1 MSFQSHN
8 PATGELLEQFPSLS
22 GDQIE
27 HALALAAD
35 AVPIWANT
43 PIKGRCKRVARLAE
57 ILRVRKEELARLIT
71 LEMGKLYSEAAAEI
85 EKCAIG
91 CDYYAEH
98 GEAQL
103 ADEPIE
109 SDASRSLIT
118 YQPLGT
124 ILAVMP
130 WNFPFWQLIR
140 AAAPALVAGN
150 TVVMKHASN
159 VPQCALAIDS
169 IFREAGFADG
179 IFVNLMIDSSQ
190 VEAVI
195 RDPRIHGVTL
205 TGSGPA
211 GRSVAATAG
220 SVLKK
225 SLLELGGSDPFIVL
239 EDADIELAVEHGLMG
254 RLLNCGQSCI
264 AAKRFI
270 VVDAIAE
277 QFVAKFREAVEGVK
291 EGDPFDPETTLAP
304 LARADLRDELHKQ
317 VEQSVAQGATIVCGG
332 EPLERPGYYY
342 AATILDNLSAGQ
354 PAWSEELFGPVASLI
369 RVKDEREA
377 VEVANDSEFG
387 LGGAVFT
394 ADSERGERIARQLE
408 CGSAFVNGMVKSDP
422 RLPFGG
428 IKQSGYGRELSWLG
442 IREFVNAKTLW
453 IR

>member
-1 MSFQSHN
+1 MSFQSQN
-8 PATGELLEQFPSLS
+8 PATGEILEQFPSLNAE
-22 GDQIE
+22 QVE
-27 HALALAAD
+27 HALATAAD
-35 AVPIWANT
+35 AVPIWSNT
-43 PIKGRCKRVARLAE
+43 PIKSRCKRVARLAE
-57 ILRVRKEELARLIT
+57 IIRVRKDELARLIT
-71 LEMGKLYSEAAAEI
+71 LEMGKLISEAQAEI
-85 EKCAIG
+85 EKCAVG
-91 CDYYAEH
+91 CDYYAEN

-103 ADEPIE
+103 EDEIIE

-118 YQPLGT
+118 HQPLGT

-140 AAAPALVAGN
+140 AAIPALIAGN

-179 IFVNLMIDSSQ
+179 VFVHLMIESNQ

-239 EDADIELAVEHGLMG
+239 EDADIELAVQHAMMG
-254 RLLNCGQSCI
+254 RFLNCGQSCI

-270 VVDAIAE
+270 VIEAIAE
-277 QFVAKFREAVEGVK
+277 QFISQFTKAVAGLQA
-291 EGDPFDPETTLAP
+291 GDPITADTTLAP
-304 LARADLRDELHKQ
+304 MARADLRDELHKQ
-317 VEQSVAQGATIVCGG
+317 IEGSVAQGAKIVIGG
-332 EPLERPGYYY
+332 EPLDRPGFYY
-342 AATILDNLSAGQ
+342 AATIIDNVSPGQ
-354 PAWSEELFGPVASLI
+354 PAWSEELFGPVASII
-369 RVKDEREA
+369 RVGDEREA
-377 VEVANDSEFG
+377 IEVANSSDFG

-394 ADSERGERIARQLE
+394 EDSARGERIARKLE
-408 CGSAFVNGMVKSDP
+408 CGLAFVNGMVKSDP

-428 IKQSGYGRELSWLG
+428 IKQSGYGRELSYLG
-442 IREFVNAKTLW
+442 IREFVNTKTLW
-453 IR
+453 IS

>member
-1 MSFQSHN
+1 MSFQSKN
-8 PATGELLEQFPSLS
+8 PATGELLEQFPALTAE
-22 GDQIE
+22 QIE
-27 HALALAAD
+27 RALATAAD
-35 AVPIWANT
+35 AVPIWSNT
-43 PIKGRCKRVARLAE
+43 PIASRCKRVARLAE
-57 ILRVRKEELARLIT
+57 ILRVRKDELARLIT
-71 LEMGKLYSEAAAEI
+71 LEMGKLFGEAQAEI

-91 CDYYAEH
+91 CDYYAEN
-98 GEAQL
+98 GAAQL

-140 AAAPALVAGN
+140 AAIPALIAGN
-150 TVVMKHASN
+150 TVMMKHASN
-159 VPQCALAIDS
+159 VPQCAMAIDS

-179 IFVNLMIDSSQ
+179 VFINLMIRSNE
-190 VEAVI
+190 VGGVI
-195 RDPRIHGVTL
+195 GDPRIHGVTL
-205 TGSGPA
+205 TGSEAA
-211 GRSVAATAG
+211 GRSVAAIAG
-220 SVLKK
+220 GALKK

-239 EDADIELAVEHGLMG
+239 ADADIELAAQHAVMG
-254 RLLNCGQSCI
+254 RFLNCGQSCI

-270 VVDAIAE
+270 VVEEIAE
-277 QFVAKFREAVEGVK
+277 QFLARFKTAVTQLQA
-291 EGDPFDPETTLAP
+291 GDPNDADTTLAP
-304 LARADLRDELHKQ
+304 MARADLRDELHRQ
-317 VEQSVAQGATIVCGG
+317 IENSVALGAQLICGG
-332 EPLERPGYYY
+332 EPIERPGFYYS
-342 AATILDNLSAGQ
+342 ATILDHVSPGQ
-354 PAWSEELFGPVASLI
+354 PAWSQELFGPVASII

-377 VEVANDSEFG
+377 IAVANGTDFG

-394 ADSERGERIARQLE
+394 RDSERGERIARQLE
-408 CGSAFVNGMVKSDP
+408 CGAAFVNGLVKSDP